1 VVAWTLRGRGASG
14 MRSASLAVAAA
25 VLLLATGTVG
35 ATAPSAPPR
44 NSGRT
49 VAGSTPQPVA
59 NLSAAINRLV
69 ELVGAAGAGL
79 LALVWAR
86 VALSWFSH
94 DITKKVQAK
103 DRARDALIGTLLFV
117 AAVTGLVW
125 GLAHWV
131 VTGT

>member
-1 VVAWTLRGRGASG
+1 MVARTVIGGHRTAEPTSRAFG
-14 MRSASLAVAAA
+14 VAAA
-25 VLLLATGTVG
+25 VLVLASAVG
-35 ATAPSAPPR
+35 
-44 NSGRT
+44 
-49 VAGSTPQPVA
+49 GSTPTASPRELVGRPSTTTPPPVS
-59 NLSAAINRLV
+59 NFSAAVNRMV

-86 VALSWFSH
+86 VALSWFSN
-94 DITKKVQAK
+94 DISKKVQAK
-103 DRARDALIGTLLFV
+103 DRARDALVGTLLFV